1 MSNQSKKQGFTL
13 VELLVVIAIIG
24 ILIALLL
31 PAIQAAREAAR
42 RSQCSNNL
50 RQVGLALQNYHD
62 RYKTFPPAAVYECN
76 RNITDPVTKAG
87 ADCTRK
93 ASDLTTTLDDPGW
106 GSTVGLLILPFCEH
120 QGIYDQYNFVI
131 YNSDT
136 LNNSGAGG
144 TDIEKEAAPLGQ
156 KIETYVCPSSPRA
169 NPARELGGLSGQY
182 GKGNVA
188 FSSGAGY
195 INWDGDDAWTG
206 GMHIKDRG
214 PFNVFGTFG
223 CTMAEMRDGTAHTI
237 MASEIMV
244 VDDDTDGRGCWGRA
258 GCGMFSAYSDA
269 APGPANLQPGGVS
282 YEQKMLTPNADPV
295 TKNGWMGRYAD
306 HPVFCAAQ
314 SNYDGTILGE
324 LDCEEIPDRDSGHG
338 GVCARSAH
346 PAGVNCALGDAS
358 VRFVRNDMD
367 KSIWRNALTIDGKE
381 GTSLPE

>member
-1 MSNQSKKQGFTL
+1 MTKQHRKHAFTL

-24 ILIALLL
+24 MLIALLL

-62 RYKTFPPAAVYECN
+62 RYKTFPPAAVYRCN
-76 RNITDPVTKAG
+76 DGTLPCA
-87 ADCTRK
+87 RK
-93 ASDLTTTLDDPGW
+93 ASDMGITSLADPKW
-106 GSTVGLLILPFCEH
+106 GSTVGLLILPFAEH
-120 QGIYDQYNFVI
+120 QGIYDQYNFVFYETEYI
-131 YNSDT
+131 A
-136 LNNSGAGG
+136 NSGSGG
-144 TDIEKEAAPLGQ
+144 SVAELESSPLAQ
-156 KIETYVCPSSPRA
+156 NLETYICPSSPRA
-169 NPARELGGLSGQY
+169 RPARSLDGLAGHY

-188 FSSGAGY
+188 FNSGAGY
-195 INWDGDDAWTG
+195 INWDGDTAWTG

-214 PFNVFGTFG
+214 PFNVFAMYG
-223 CTMAEMRDGTAHTI
+223 CTMAEIRDGTAHTI

-244 VDDDTDGRGCWGRA
+244 LEDDTDGRGCWGRA
-258 GCGMFSAYSDA
+258 GCGMFSLYSDA
-269 APGPANLQPGGVS
+269 APGAANLQPSGVS
-282 YEQKMLTPNADPV
+282 YEQKMLTPNADPL

-306 HPVFCAAQ
+306 HPVFCADQ
-314 SNYDGTILGE
+314 SNYDGTIFGE
-324 LDCEEIPDRDSGHG
+324 LDCEPIPDRDSGHG
-338 GVCARSAH
+338 GVCVRSAH